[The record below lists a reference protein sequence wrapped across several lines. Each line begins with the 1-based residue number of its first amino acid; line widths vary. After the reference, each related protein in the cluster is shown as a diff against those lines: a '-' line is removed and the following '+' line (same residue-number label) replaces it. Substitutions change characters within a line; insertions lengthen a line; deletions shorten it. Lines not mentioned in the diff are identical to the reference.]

1 MKQDYWTYNKP
12 LSMTGLGGGA
22 ASLSVA
28 GAGGATDLAS
38 FFGVDSSTS
47 TTLRIELLDDR
58 YSCDYTQPANGW
70 SDFPISSVG
79 STGTYLAMV
88 GITATD
94 NIGLWNGGNRYGY
107 SYGTYGYPT
116 DTVICSSVS
125 AKGAAFGNPLSDINT
140 WLTSNLVGYNIPNVT
155 HGTYYAGNYVANTT
169 SAANVYVDCV
179 FSNGLGSALGI
190 VITHYSGYANLLAYN
205 HNPLIRVTCNNISAC
220 FVPKGDYVYNANT
233 ADTNGQATDAGACYY
248 PTLYD
253 PTTETAVDAL
263 FGSLTGNTVPSN
275 YFVY

>member
-1 MKQDYWTYNKP
+1 
-12 LSMTGLGGGA
+12 MTIQQMLFA
-22 ASLSVA
+22 TASS
-28 GAGGATDLAS
+28 GATDLAS
-38 FFGVDSSTS
+38 FFGVNPTSS

-58 YSCDYTQPANGW
+58 YSCEYTQPANGW
-70 SDFPISSVG
+70 ADFPITSAG

-107 SYGTYGYPT
+107 SYGTYGYPSN
-116 DTVICSSVS
+116 TVICSSVS
-125 AKGAAFGNPLSDINT
+125 AKGAAFGNSLSNINP

-155 HGTYYAGNYVANTT
+155 HGTYYAGNYVANGGV
-169 SAANVYVDCV
+169 NVFVDCV

-205 HNPLIRVTCNNISAC
+205 HNPLIRVTCNSISAC
-220 FVPKGDYVYNANT
+220 FAPKGDYVFNANT
-233 ADTNGQATDAGACYY
+233 RDTNGQATDAGACYY

-253 PTTETAVDAL
+253 PTTESAVDAL
-263 FGSLTGNTVPSN
+263 FGNLSGNTLPSS
-275 YFVY
+275 YFAY